1 MGKHTRRVRIT
12 HKYTVIDLKS
22 YYFRKEVQSLTETDT
37 CTECKESRN
46 PQVSH
51 CSPVPVLTLQ
61 DRRGVTGKG
70 ALLAECGAPG
80 TREGGKVDVRLRRWA
95 AVHWLTTQHTV
106 PHSMHT
112 NQLCFRLRRGEDKI
126 HRLWYFGKCEHN
138 SRLRTCEHDFKR
150 LCSPQLLE
158 YSGILQNLNKLRHVG
173 SCSCLLELL

>member
-1 MGKHTRRVRIT
+1 MYMGKHTRRVRIT

-22 YYFRKEVQSLTETDT
+22 YYFRKEAQSLTETDT

-95 AVHWLTTQHTV
+95 AVHWLTAHHTV

-112 NQLCFRLRRGEDKI
+112 NQLCFRLRR
-126 HRLWYFGKCEHN
+126 R
-138 SRLRTCEHDFKR
+138 
-150 LCSPQLLE
+150 
-158 YSGILQNLNKLRHVG
+158 QNKQKDNHL
-173 SCSCLLELL
+173 